1 MELVDMGECFIGPW
15 DVANM
20 AADVLMRENDPDIQ
34 SAAAGGDDSCC
45 G

>member
-1 MELVDMGECFIGPW
+1 MGECFIGPW

-20 AADVLMRENDPDIQ
+20 AADVLMRENSPDIQ
-34 SAAAGGDDSCC
+34 KAAADGDDSCC